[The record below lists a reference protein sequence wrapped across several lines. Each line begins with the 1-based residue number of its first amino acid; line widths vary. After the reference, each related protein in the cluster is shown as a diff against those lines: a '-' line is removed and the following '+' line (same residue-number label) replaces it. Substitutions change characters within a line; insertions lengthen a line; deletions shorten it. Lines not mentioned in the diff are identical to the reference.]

1 MVLIQIALIIL
12 KALGYI
18 NWSWYLVL
26 APVIITFLRGM
37 VEGLHEGYK
46 NIEKTIND
54 YETNN

>member
-1 MVLIQIALIIL
+1 MILIQIALIIL

-37 VEGLHEGYK
+37 VEGFHEEYK
-46 NIEKTIND
+46 KMNKR
-54 YETNN
+54 Y